1 MLKHVLKLIA
11 TSIAVFCFQ
20 SLALAADA
28 RMQVDVLAETQHVEV
43 QWLHANVR
51 KAAALA
57 LPQLWARIVP
67 QDAQALIP
75 KRIKALRFLQKAT
88 PTNAGIRITF
98 HQKRVLNYLKN
109 NNLPYIA
116 QQPVLNVVLQLYN
129 EDGRPMRETANALLD
144 FAISDAPVHGYRVD
158 EQGAALVLLWRWL
171 DYKQVSLSLR
181 GHSKLAEFTETRYLN
196 AGDPLAQIQPWM
208 AQVLLQARD
217 AYAEGGASASVD
229 GRETGT
235 LQTASEQNIPIVKLA
250 PMPKAEVALRLMVH
264 RTASLLDQ
272 VLFEDELMQDPRI
285 LDLSL
290 RQVNKESQQYSL
302 QLKGSDDQWLTQ
314 WFARRGMTLT
324 PTIEGWVAR

>member
-1 MLKHVLKLIA
+1 MLKLIVMV
-11 TSIAVFCFQ
+11 IGVVCFQ
-20 SLALAADA
+20 PLALAADA
-28 RMQVDVLAETQHVEV
+28 RMQVNVLAEAHNVQV
-43 QWLHANVR
+43 QWLHANMR

-67 QDAQALIP
+67 QDAHALIP

-88 PTNAGIRITF
+88 PTNEGIRITF

-116 QQPVLNVVLQLYN
+116 QQPVLNVALQLYN
-129 EDGRPMRETANALLD
+129 KDGHPMRETANALLN

-158 EQGAALVLLWRWL
+158 EQGASLVLLWRWL
-171 DYKQVSLSLR
+171 DYKQVSLSVR
-181 GHSKLAEFTETRYLN
+181 GHSKLTEFTETRYLK
-196 AGDPLAQIQPWM
+196 AGDPLEQIQPWM
-208 AQVLLQARD
+208 RQVLLQARD
-217 AYAEGGASASVD
+217 AYAEGGVTQPVD
-229 GRETGT
+229 EHENVVGA
-235 LQTASEQNIPIVKLA
+235 LQTVAGDNAAIIELVPH
-250 PMPKAEVALRLMVH
+250 MPKAEVGLRLMIH
-264 RTASLLDQ
+264 RSASLLDQ
-272 VLFEDELMQDPRI
+272 VLFEDELIQDPRI

-302 QLKGSDDQWLTQ
+302 QLKGSDDQWLAQ